1 MNIINFKEDFIMA
14 RTKQKVEEKDYEE
27 LIAKKNEIIGK
38 LQNQQL
44 SIKEKIKAEKAEKKK
59 LEKDYETY
67 KLQKDEEEKKA
78 QAKELTELVINS
90 GLSMDEIKVLIE
102 SKIQKTKDK
111 DTEEK

>member
-1 MNIINFKEDFIMA
+1 MA

-44 SIKEKIKAEKAEKKK
+44 SIKEKLKVEKAEKKK
-59 LEKDYETY
+59 LEKDYELY
-67 KLQKDEEEKKA
+67 KIQKEEEEKKA
-78 QAKELTELVINS
+78 QAEELTDMVINS
-90 GLSMDEIKVLIE
+90 GLSIDEIKVLIE

-111 DTEEK
+111 NTEEK